1 MSRRSTPPE
10 TPPASPPP
18 PHAPTV
24 PPQAPVAGRLWRRVL
39 GRFHLTGAFW
49 YRFHRWGA
57 VDWPLWTV
65 RWNVPLYTVF
75 FFLALR
81 GIVRAIASNLD
92 AVLGPAG
99 WLGRQRRA
107 WKTLLNQAWCN
118 TERFERLETDRPF
131 DVEVEGTEHWFAT
144 AGTGEGDDA
153 RPEGFVLVTAHV
165 GSWDVSSFVPS
176 LVATRHVH
184 IVREQEMDPEAQ
196 EFTEE
201 MYRRAAGAHFTTHFA
216 RDNPQLGAT
225 LLAALRRGDVVGL
238 QGDRPSTTGR
248 KVETTLFGRP
258 FVLPVGPAAL
268 ARAAGAPMLPVFC
281 FREGRRRYRLVIRP
295 PIEPP
300 RTDDRDRDHEEI
312 MQRMVSEIEW
322 AIRRE
327 PFQWFCF
334 RELW

>member
-1 MSRRSTPPE
+1 MSRRSPADTPATPPH
-10 TPPASPPP
+10 
-18 PHAPTV
+18 HAPEV
-24 PPQAPVAGRLWRRVL
+24 DQLWHRVL

-49 YRFHRWGA
+49 YRAHRWGA
-57 VDWPLWTV
+57 VSWPVWTIPI
-65 RWNVPLYTVF
+65 NLHLYTAF
-75 FFLALR
+75 FFLVLSR
-81 GIVRAIASNLD
+81 IRRAIGSNLE

-99 WLGRQRRA
+99 FFERQQRA
-107 WKTLLNQAWCN
+107 WRTLLNHAWCN

-131 DVEVEGTEHWFAT
+131 DVQVEGTEHWLAT
-144 AGTGEGDDA
+144 TGPADA
-153 RPEGFVLVTAHV
+153 RAEGFVLVTAHV

-184 IVREQEMDPEAQ
+184 IVREQEMNPEAQ

-216 RDNPQLGAT
+216 RDNPQLGPK

-248 KVETTLFGRP
+248 KVETKLFGRP

-300 RTDDRDRDHEEI
+300 RTDDRERDHEEV
-312 MQRMVSEIEW
+312 MQRLVSEIEW

-327 PFQWFCF
+327 PFQWFCM
-334 RELW
+334 RNLW